1 MKNLSR
7 PRLAIL
13 ILISA
18 MLACNLP
25 GTAPSISVND
35 QAATVIAMTFQA
47 GTQSVIN
54 IPITATPTST
64 LTPLPTVFFTATSG
78 ATPTITPTFSTP
90 MLTVLQ
96 QTNCRSGP
104 GQDYD
109 IVRTYLPKQKLLIL
123 GRYEPT
129 NYWLVKTLELKSSTV
144 GSCWLWGEYVKLS
157 GSYWVVPTVTP
168 PPTATTAPPAAPG
181 LLDWRFDCGSGN
193 MTFTVLWAD
202 KATNETGYRVFR
214 DGKQVVELPA
224 DSTSYSET
232 IPLQSGE
239 SAAYYIQVYAPSGTA
254 NTSVMKLTC

>member
-1 MKNLSR
+1 MKQISR
-7 PRLAIL
+7 PKIAIFV
-13 ILISA
+13 LISA
-18 MLACNLP
+18 MLACNMP
-25 GTAPSISVND
+25 GKAPSISMND
-35 QAATVIAMTFQA
+35 QAATVIAMTLQA

-54 IPITATPTST
+54 IPITETASVTPTFT
-64 LTPLPTVFFTATSG
+64 ALTTATS
-78 ATPTITPTFSTP
+78 AVTATITPTYSTP

-109 IVRTYLPKQKLLIL
+109 VVRTYLPKVQLQIL
-123 GRYEPT
+123 GRYDPT
-129 NYWLVKTLELKSSTV
+129 NYWLVKTIELKSSTI

-157 GSYWVVPTVTP
+157 GSYWVVPTVTL
-168 PPTATTAPPAAPG
+168 PPTATTAPPTAPTI
-181 LLDWRFDCGSGN
+181 LDWHFDCSSGN
-193 MTFTVLWAD
+193 MTFTVTWAD

-224 DSTSYSET
+224 NSTSYTET
-232 IPLQSGE
+232 IPMKSGD